1 MKANLYLDAS
11 IVATTFN
18 QSVETIIS
26 FIDHQLFCINRSSFS
41 VELILVFESTES
53 EKYYHILS
61 YCNNNACQSLVSLLL
76 NNHSSGFPACLNFGI
91 SQSMASYILRT
102 DTDDIM
108 SVERIDNN

>member
-53 EKYYHILS
+53 EKVLS
-61 YCNNNACQSLVSLLL
+61 YIKLL
-76 NNHSSGFPACLNFGI
+76 
-91 SQSMASYILRT
+91 Q
-102 DTDDIM
+102 
-108 SVERIDNN
+108 